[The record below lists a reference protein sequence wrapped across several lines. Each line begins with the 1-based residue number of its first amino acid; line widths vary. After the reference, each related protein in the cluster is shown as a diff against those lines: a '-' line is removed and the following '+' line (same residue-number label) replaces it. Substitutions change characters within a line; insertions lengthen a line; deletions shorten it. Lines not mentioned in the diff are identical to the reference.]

1 VCPNRVIRGVG
12 RKIDRTGPFD
22 EPLFTVYLLEYLWI
36 LQCFKDSVQVRFS
49 QLNLSAQ
56 AILKP
61 YNQTQ
66 MSQGL
71 HLNDIVMHKTPHS
84 QG

>member
-1 VCPNRVIRGVG
+1 
-12 RKIDRTGPFD
+12 
-22 EPLFTVYLLEYLWI
+22 
-36 LQCFKDSVQVRFS
+36 
-49 QLNLSAQ
+49 
-56 AILKP
+56 LKP